1 MKLGIPETFAVAQ
14 RRAQKKKWPEV
25 KASKAMLM
33 CLALTL
39 EAVGPPLRLVFEK
52 GRDLALGCLSFLVD
66 GFPSQPG

>member
-14 RRAQKKKWPEV
+14 RRAQKKWPEV
-25 KASKAMLM
+25 RASKAMLM

-52 GRDLALGCLSFLVD
+52 GRDLALGCLSCLVD